1 MEDTKTIGKKI
12 KANGTIS
19 EVSKFI
25 ITQNCAKIQ
34 IWFRSP
40 KNFKDTQRL
49 DKKNSNTKWVDPNT
63 LEHEQLIKYDVFKD
77 QGSFAGCKIW
87 LLINSNTYNI

>member
-1 MEDTKTIGKKI
+1 M

-19 EVSKFI
+19 EVGKFI

-40 KNFKDTQRL
+40 KKFKDTQRL

-63 LEHEQLIKYDVFKD
+63 LEHEQLIKICYV
-77 QGSFAGCKIW
+77 QRPRLVYW
-87 LLINSNTYNI
+87 MQNMVVN